1 MIRKHLIRY
10 LAAPI
15 ATGVFFVLAAAS
27 IDTVTHFL
35 GPPSRGVGYGIGIQ
49 SLGLALAIAG
59 AATLTASYWVG
70 RAFALTIGT
79 ALCLICV
86 VALFPQPSL
95 LVRLLLGVWISVL
108 LSILVLV
115 LRKLRHIG

>member
-1 MIRKHLIRY
+1 M
-10 LAAPI
+10 
-15 ATGVFFVLAAAS
+15 
-27 IDTVTHFL
+27 
-35 GPPSRGVGYGIGIQ
+35 GYGIGVQ

-59 AATLTASYWVG
+59 AATLAASYWVG

-108 LSILVLV
+108 LSMLVLV